1 MLEHEVDPVQLSL
14 RLLVPP
20 GSPLLA
26 APDIRPFLGALDE
39 QALSYRWTHPDARMD
54 RLEADVSAL
63 VEAATGAGEA
73 PVATFGR
80 IHRLAAA
87 AAGWT
92 AKRPTSPPIER
103 KGGRLTPHLTEPW
116 FCCAQPTRRQLGAV

>member
-1 MLEHEVDPVQLSL
+1 M
-14 RLLVPP
+14 
-20 GSPLLA
+20 
-26 APDIRPFLGALDE
+26 GALDE
-39 QALSYRWTHPDARMD
+39 QALSYRWTHPDPRMD

-63 VEAATGAGEA
+63 VEQATAAGEA

-87 AAGWT
+87 AAGCDGE
-92 AKRPTSPPIER
+92 AADLAPIER
-103 KGGRLTPHLTEPW
+103 KGGRPAPHLTEPW

>member
-1 MLEHEVDPVQLSL
+1 
-14 RLLVPP
+14 
-20 GSPLLA
+20 
-26 APDIRPFLGALDE
+26 
-39 QALSYRWTHPDARMD
+39 MD

-63 VEAATGAGEA
+63 VEAATSAGEA

-87 AAGWT
+87 AAGLDGE
-92 AKRPTSPPIER
+92 AVALAPIER

>member
-1 MLEHEVDPVQLSL
+1 
-14 RLLVPP
+14 
-20 GSPLLA
+20 
-26 APDIRPFLGALDE
+26 
-39 QALSYRWTHPDARMD
+39 MD
-54 RLEADVSAL
+54 RLEAEVSAL

-87 AAGWT
+87 AAGLDGE
-92 AKRPTSPPIER
+92 AVDVAPLER
-103 KGGRLTPHLTEPW
+103 RSGRLTPHLTEPW